1 MLSNFLRKIL
11 SLLSF
16 WSLNDL
22 RSIKSRDEKI
32 LKIIEKKLNSIHFN
46 KKHLKK
52 THNIFNK
59 KILNLLKNRKLT
71 NFLRENFIQKMFF
84 VHNRLFILKE
94 LLELKKDKNWI
105 LYKKLIEEDNVGNPV
120 RYFLYPKS
128 SGNRINHVYHLSVL
142 TKEFNINLKK
152 LNNVFEFGGGYGCMA
167 RIFSKINKRT
177 VFTCFD
183 TSIVNLLQYYYL
195 KQNNLDVGFSKKNK
209 FHLIS
214 NIKKINTRYS
224 NSLFI
229 ANWSLSETPIN
240 FRKKFI
246 KSIKNSKL
254 ILISFQEN
262 FENINNLKYFKN
274 LKKNLEKKF
283 EIKIIKNE
291 FYKGN
296 FFKNQKS
303 LLSSTPSIWPT
314 RGWVTSGF
322 GFRKSPFTGLR
333 EKHEGWDIA
342 ARAGSKVRATADG
355 EVVVE
360 GREYGY
366 GNMVE
371 VDHGYGVMTR
381 YGHNSKHLVKVG
393 DRVKRGQVIALVGN
407 TGRSTGP
414 HVHYEVLLHGV
425 PVSPKNYILED

>member
-22 RSIKSRDEKI
+22 SYIKNRDEKI
-32 LKIIEKKLNSIHFN
+32 FKIIQKKLNSIYFN
-46 KKHLKK
+46 KKYLKN

-59 KILNLLKNRKLT
+59 KMLNLLKEKELAS
-71 NFLRENFIQKMFF
+71 FLRKNFIQKMFF

-105 LYKKLIEEDNVGNPV
+105 LYKKLIKEDDVGNPV
-120 RYFLYPKS
+120 RYFLYPRS

-167 RIFSKINKRT
+167 RIFSKINKRAK
-177 VFTCFD
+177 FKCFD
-183 TSIVNLLQYYYL
+183 TNIVNLLQYYYL
-195 KQNNLDVGFSKKNK
+195 KQNNLDVGFSRKNK
-209 FHLIS
+209 IHLIS
-214 NIKKINTRYS
+214 NIKKINTRSS

-246 KSIKNSKL
+246 KSIKNSKF

-262 FENINNLKYFKN
+262 FENIDNLKYFKN
-274 LKKNLEKKF
+274 LKKSFEKKF

-296 FFKNQKS
+296 FFKKQKH
-303 LLSSTPSIWPT
+303 
-314 RGWVTSGF
+314 F
-322 GFRKSPFTGLR
+322 FF
-333 EKHEGWDIA
+333 IA
-342 ARAGSKVRATADG
+342 K
-355 EVVVE
+355 
-360 GREYGY
+360 
-366 GNMVE
+366 
-371 VDHGYGVMTR
+371 
-381 YGHNSKHLVKVG
+381 KL
-393 DRVKRGQVIALVGN
+393 
-407 TGRSTGP
+407 
-414 HVHYEVLLHGV
+414 
-425 PVSPKNYILED
+425 

>member
-22 RSIKSRDEKI
+22 SSIKSRDEKI
-32 LKIIEKKLNSIHFN
+32 LKIIEKKLNNINFN
-46 KKHLKK
+46 KKYLKN
-52 THNIFNK
+52 THNLFNK
-59 KILNLLKNRKLT
+59 KILDLLKKRELT
-71 NFLRENFIQKMFF
+71 NFLRKNFIQKMFF

-262 FENINNLKYFKN
+262 FENIDNLKYFKN

-296 FFKNQKS
+296 FFKKQKH
-303 LLSSTPSIWPT
+303 
-314 RGWVTSGF
+314 F
-322 GFRKSPFTGLR
+322 FF
-333 EKHEGWDIA
+333 IA
-342 ARAGSKVRATADG
+342 K
-355 EVVVE
+355 
-360 GREYGY
+360 
-366 GNMVE
+366 
-371 VDHGYGVMTR
+371 
-381 YGHNSKHLVKVG
+381 KL
-393 DRVKRGQVIALVGN
+393 
-407 TGRSTGP
+407 
-414 HVHYEVLLHGV
+414 
-425 PVSPKNYILED
+425 

>member
-22 RSIKSRDEKI
+22 NSIKSRDEKI

-46 KKHLKK
+46 KKYLKN
-52 THNIFNK
+52 THNLFNK
-59 KILNLLKNRKLT
+59 KILDLLKKRELT
-71 NFLRENFIQKMFF
+71 NFLRKNFIQKMFF

-183 TSIVNLLQYYYL
+183 TNIVNLLQYYYL

-209 FHLIS
+209 IHLIS

-254 ILISFQEN
+254 ILISFQES

-296 FFKNQKS
+296 FFKKQKH
-303 LLSSTPSIWPT
+303 
-314 RGWVTSGF
+314 F
-322 GFRKSPFTGLR
+322 FF
-333 EKHEGWDIA
+333 IA
-342 ARAGSKVRATADG
+342 K
-355 EVVVE
+355 
-360 GREYGY
+360 
-366 GNMVE
+366 
-371 VDHGYGVMTR
+371 
-381 YGHNSKHLVKVG
+381 KL
-393 DRVKRGQVIALVGN
+393 
-407 TGRSTGP
+407 
-414 HVHYEVLLHGV
+414 
-425 PVSPKNYILED
+425 

>member
-11 SLLSF
+11 SFLSF
-16 WSLNDL
+16 WSSNDL
-22 RSIKSRDEKI
+22 SSIKY
-32 LKIIEKKLNSIHFN
+32 LKN
-46 KKHLKK
+46 
-52 THNIFNK
+52 THNVFNK
-59 KILNLLKNRKLT
+59 KILDLLKKRELT
-71 NFLRENFIQKMFF
+71 NFLRKNFIQKMFF

-262 FENINNLKYFKN
+262 FENIDNLKYFKN

-296 FFKNQKS
+296 FFKKQKH
-303 LLSSTPSIWPT
+303 
-314 RGWVTSGF
+314 F
-322 GFRKSPFTGLR
+322 FF
-333 EKHEGWDIA
+333 IA
-342 ARAGSKVRATADG
+342 K
-355 EVVVE
+355 
-360 GREYGY
+360 
-366 GNMVE
+366 
-371 VDHGYGVMTR
+371 
-381 YGHNSKHLVKVG
+381 KL
-393 DRVKRGQVIALVGN
+393 
-407 TGRSTGP
+407 
-414 HVHYEVLLHGV
+414 
-425 PVSPKNYILED
+425 

>member
-16 WSLNDL
+16 WSVNDL
-22 RSIKSRDEKI
+22 SYIKNKDEKI

-46 KKHLKK
+46 KKYLKK

-59 KILNLLKNRKLT
+59 KILDLLKKRKLT

-120 RYFLYPKS
+120 RYFLYPNS

-142 TKEFNINLKK
+142 TKGFNINLKK

-177 VFTCFD
+177 AFKCFD
-183 TSIVNLLQYYYL
+183 TNIVNLLQYYYL

-209 FHLIS
+209 IHLIS

-246 KSIKNSKL
+246 KLIKNSKL
-254 ILISFQEN
+254 ILISFQAN
-262 FENINNLKYFKN
+262 FENIDNLKYFKN

-283 EIKIIKNE
+283 EIKIIKNK

-296 FFKNQKS
+296 FFKKQKH
-303 LLSSTPSIWPT
+303 
-314 RGWVTSGF
+314 F
-322 GFRKSPFTGLR
+322 FF
-333 EKHEGWDIA
+333 IA
-342 ARAGSKVRATADG
+342 NK
-355 EVVVE
+355 
-360 GREYGY
+360 
-366 GNMVE
+366 
-371 VDHGYGVMTR
+371 
-381 YGHNSKHLVKVG
+381 L
-393 DRVKRGQVIALVGN
+393 
-407 TGRSTGP
+407 
-414 HVHYEVLLHGV
+414 
-425 PVSPKNYILED
+425 

>member
-22 RSIKSRDEKI
+22 NSIKSRDEKI
-32 LKIIEKKLNSIHFN
+32 LKIIKKKLNSIYFN
-46 KKHLKK
+46 KKYLKN
-52 THNIFNK
+52 THNLFNK
-59 KILNLLKNRKLT
+59 KILDLLKKRELT
-71 NFLRENFIQKMFF
+71 NFLRKNFIQKMFF

-142 TKEFNINLKK
+142 TKGFNINLKK

-177 VFTCFD
+177 TFTCFD

-209 FHLIS
+209 FRLIS

-296 FFKNQKS
+296 FFKKQKH
-303 LLSSTPSIWPT
+303 
-314 RGWVTSGF
+314 F
-322 GFRKSPFTGLR
+322 FF
-333 EKHEGWDIA
+333 IA
-342 ARAGSKVRATADG
+342 NK
-355 EVVVE
+355 
-360 GREYGY
+360 
-366 GNMVE
+366 
-371 VDHGYGVMTR
+371 
-381 YGHNSKHLVKVG
+381 L
-393 DRVKRGQVIALVGN
+393 
-407 TGRSTGP
+407 
-414 HVHYEVLLHGV
+414 
-425 PVSPKNYILED
+425 

>member
-16 WSLNDL
+16 WSVNDL
-22 RSIKSRDEKI
+22 SHIQNKDEKI

-46 KKHLKK
+46 KKYLKK

-254 ILISFQEN
+254 ILISFQES

-274 LKKNLEKKF
+274 LKKYLDKKF
-283 EIKIIKNE
+283 KVKIIKNE

-296 FFKNQKS
+296 FFKKQKH
-303 LLSSTPSIWPT
+303 
-314 RGWVTSGF
+314 F
-322 GFRKSPFTGLR
+322 FF
-333 EKHEGWDIA
+333 IA
-342 ARAGSKVRATADG
+342 K
-355 EVVVE
+355 
-360 GREYGY
+360 
-366 GNMVE
+366 
-371 VDHGYGVMTR
+371 
-381 YGHNSKHLVKVG
+381 KL
-393 DRVKRGQVIALVGN
+393 
-407 TGRSTGP
+407 
-414 HVHYEVLLHGV
+414 
-425 PVSPKNYILED
+425 